1 MKSDSVAIYLKQVG
15 NHKLLTYREE
25 VELAKK
31 IEEGDKRAFDLMV
44 KSNLRL
50 VVSIARKYSSNKG
63 MTLLDL
69 IQEGNIGLI
78 KAVEKFEYQ
87 RGYKF
92 STYATWWIRQ
102 AITRSIA
109 DQSRTIRIPVH
120 MVESINKVIA
130 VTKELVVKLGREPEP
145 QEIAKKMKMDVQA
158 IRNII
163 KLIEDPISIDS
174 PAGDSGSSPIKDFI
188 PSDSR
193 SSDKIVVDK
202 DLCLNIRKSLSNLS
216 VREEKIVRLLYDI
229 S

>member
-1 MKSDSVAIYLKQVG
+1 MSDTIATYLKQIG
-15 NHKLLTYREE
+15 SHKLLTHKEE
-25 VELAKK
+25 IELAKR
-31 IEEGDKRAFDLMV
+31 IEQGDKRAFDKMV
-44 KSNLRL
+44 QSNLRL
-50 VVSIARKYSSNKG
+50 VVSIARKYSANKG
-63 MTLLDL
+63 MTLQDL
-69 IQEGNIGLI
+69 IQEGSIGLI

-130 VTKELVVKLGREPEP
+130 TTKALVVKLGREPEP
-145 QEIAKKMKMDVQA
+145 HEIAKKMKMDISA

-163 KLIEDPISIDS
+163 RLIEDPVSIDS
-174 PAGDSGSSPIKDFI
+174 PVSSHDSSPIKDFI
-188 PSDSR
+188 ASQDR
-193 SSDKIVVDK
+193 SPDKVTVDR
-202 DLCLNIRKSLSNLS
+202 DLCVSLRKSLSKLS
-216 VREEKIVRLLYDI
+216 VREEKIVRLLYNI